1 MNKPAFKEAV
11 SDTAI
16 ATPLN
21 LLISWGMLELCLMLG
36 MNAFTTSLVMTI
48 VFFVIAVIRKYYIR
62 LWFERRNNAKE

>member
-1 MNKPAFKEAV
+1 
-11 SDTAI
+11 
-16 ATPLN
+16 
-21 LLISWGMLELCLMLG
+21 LMLG